1 MPIDGNR
8 FREVAG
14 RVLAKR
20 PDLVLKMRSS
30 SLDFDRLVTQARTTR
45 LAERMEPARSRSIV
59 ENIGLRPD
67 DALAE
72 SIVELFDRPT
82 VFVTHDDFDLPA
94 EPGIASRLE
103 RARTLIKPRLA
114 SIGLVEVFDGSVKW
128 PVGTAWMVADGVAV
142 TNRHVAEKFAALDE
156 AGKPVF
162 LTDFRNRN
170 YQVTVDFAEERGSN
184 AEKEIRVEDVIYVAR
199 AADGGADLA
208 LLKLAPDPRLPR
220 PIPLLASDLE
230 PGAWVAVV
238 GYPQPDERI
247 PQEGREVEE
256 NYFGGVYGVKRLSPG
271 EIDAV
276 QGQAPTWVL
285 AHDATTLGGNSGS
298 VLIDLA
304 TGSAAGVHFKGVFR
318 KANYAVRATELAR
331 VLNRLGLSAVSVAPA
346 PRPGPEIVPAGE
358 EEAVPEDF
366 PGYNAKFISPRDG
379 ATFDIPLPKITA
391 RAPGTVAQLKSQR
404 GTVLTYRNFSV
415 EMRKDRRLCYYS
427 AVNIDGSATFDIKG
441 ARPGWKFDERLDRAL
456 QIKDECYGDE
466 RRGKFSRGHMT
477 RREDPNWGEDRD
489 QAVISNRHTF
499 FVTNACPQVQPFNAG
514 VWLSLEDYALENCE
528 RDDMRIAVFTGPI
541 FRDGGANADP
551 EYFGV
556 KVPVEFWKVI
566 AFKHDE
572 TKELTAT
579 GYRMSQRNLLPTE
592 EEFVFGQFSQSQVT
606 IRFIEKVTGLDFH
619 HLRDHDPLDDG
630 EEAAGDVIRPLRTP
644 RDIVFKRS

>member
-20 PDLVLKMRSS
+20 PDLALKIRSS
-30 SLDFDRLVTQARTTR
+30 NLNLDQLVTHARTTPLADR
-45 LAERMEPARSRSIV
+45 LDTARKLSIV
-59 ENIGLRPD
+59 ESIGFRPD

-82 VFVTHDDFDLPA
+82 VFVTHNDFDLPA
-94 EPGIASRLE
+94 EPKVASRLE
-103 RARTLIKPRLA
+103 RARTQIKPRLA
-114 SIGLVEVFDGSVKW
+114 SVGLVEVFDGSVKW
-128 PVGTAWMVADGVAV
+128 PVGTAWMVADGIAV
-142 TNRHVAEKFAALDE
+142 TNRHVAEKFAALNE
-156 AGKPVF
+156 AGTPVF
-162 LTDFRNRN
+162 LTDFRNRD

-184 AEKEIRVEDVIYVAR
+184 AEKEIRVQEVIYIAR
-199 AADGGADLA
+199 AVDGAADLA
-208 LLKLAPDPRLPR
+208 LLKLAQDPGLPR
-220 PIPLLASDLE
+220 PIPLLATDLE

-256 NYFGGVYGVKRLSPG
+256 NYFGGIYGVKRLSPG
-271 EIDAV
+271 EIDPV
-276 QGQAPTWVL
+276 QGQAPAWVL
-285 AHDATTLGGNSGS
+285 SHDATTLGGNSGS

-331 VLNRLGLSAVSVAPA
+331 VLNRLGLTAVSVAPA
-346 PRPGPEIVPAGE
+346 PRPSPEVMVAGE
-358 EEAVPEDF
+358 EEAVPEKF
-366 PGYNAKFISPRDG
+366 PGYKAKFISPRG
-379 ATFDIPLPKITA
+379 GKTFNIPLPKITD
-391 RAPGTVAQLKSQR
+391 RAPGTVAQLKNGR
-404 GTVLTYRNFSV
+404 GTVLNYRNFSV

-427 AVNIDGSATFDIKG
+427 AVNIDGSATFDVKG
-441 ARPGWKFDERLDRAL
+441 ARPGWKYDNRLDREL

-466 RRGKFSRGHMT
+466 SDGKFSRGHMT
-477 RREDPNWGEDRD
+477 RREDPNWGKDRD
-489 QAVISNRHTF
+489 DAVISNKHTF
-499 FVTNACPQVQPFNAG
+499 FVTNACPQIQPFNAG
-514 VWLSLEDYALENCE
+514 IWLELEDYALENCE
-528 RDDMRIAVFTGPI
+528 QDQMRISVFTGPI
-541 FRDGGANADP
+541 FRDSGANADP

-556 KVPVEFWKVI
+556 KVPVEFWKII

-579 GYRMSQRNLLPTE
+579 GYRLSQRNLLPTA
-592 EEFVFGQFSQSQVT
+592 EEFVFGQFAKSQVT
-606 IRFIEKVTGLDFH
+606 IRFIERVTGLDFH
-619 HLRDHDPLDDG
+619 FLRDHDPLDSG

-644 RDIVFKRS
+644 RDIVFKK